1 MSFASLVSISNT
13 LVWVIRTLS
22 TFIISSF
29 TMNFKESYIWE
40 FKTYNIFA
48 VSMDY
53 IHCMVFTYI
62 IFGLK
67 NRDWSILWVLL
78 GRLIV
83 WPLIHGQLHNIVI
96 Q

>member
-1 MSFASLVSISNT
+1 
-13 LVWVIRTLS
+13 
-22 TFIISSF
+22 
-29 TMNFKESYIWE
+29 MNFKESYIWE

-78 GRLIV
+78 GRLMV

-96 Q
+96 QYYIIHKPLGLVRAIRCLYRKLH